1 MIDIYKKLYSIGKG
15 ERFEDFIRRRFPYI
29 IESDQK
35 KPVASGLPKRIKP
48 KKMQA
53 APKDKHGVFKQYKPG
68 LLTFPQKLI
77 LVDADAESLLNRVK
91 DFLKDKVQIDY
102 LLLGDTAY
110 IEYVLKKYEDVVSQ
124 IPEHAKEIQQFRLRM
139 SQK

>member
-1 MIDIYKKLYSIGKG
+1 
-15 ERFEDFIRRRFPYI
+15 
-29 IESDQK
+29 
-35 KPVASGLPKRIKP
+35 
-48 KKMQA
+48 
-53 APKDKHGVFKQYKPG
+53 VFKQYKPG